1 MEGSA
6 AGTTTSGEGT
16 GNGMVPNQLAMLV
29 PSFDPGKD
37 DLQIYQQKV
46 ELLCATWPENRFGE
60 LATRLVLNTTGTAFQ
75 RLQQHQLEVT
85 ANDKSAVKR
94 IITLL
99 GGTWGQIPLER
110 RFEAAE
116 KALFR
121 CQQKHDESNDSYIA
135 RSEVLWQDLLSKG
148 LKLEELQA
156 YVVLRGSQL
165 PPEDKKRVILDSDA
179 IAGKLEMPK
188 VQSAIR
194 MLGAG
199 FFQEM
204 VSGRK
209 QTKFKIYDNTAL
221 FAEDGDE
228 EDTYHA
234 STDDGWT
241 EDDFLDSLANDG
253 DDDAAFIVEFE
264 QAAQD
269 IVQEDSNLAHAYT
282 AYIEARRRLSEKF
295 RHRGFF
301 PIGKG
306 KGKPFNKSGKGK
318 GFKGGFRD
326 RRPLSQRILKSQCK
340 KCLQFG
346 HWKDE
351 CPNPPSSNA
360 ASTTGSSGSG
370 TSGPSSF
377 AGAAFTE
384 MPSSLPLEF
393 LNLQEFAAI
402 DEHVPNVQDSCQG
415 FNKQCVVCFGE
426 NLGAN
431 HKGYDCSRKNNEPER
446 SDREFARECLRKLR
460 CEKKSASHMSS
471 RESVIEVS
479 PSLVEAETFNVVSS
493 HGPSFGILDTGATKT
508 VMGSNLIKPLLDSL
522 NPDVRKQV
530 RRSNCQITFRFGN
543 LQTLD
548 STQALVLPIGHLHLK
563 IAIVPGNTPFLLS
576 NTLIRALKAVTD
588 FHNHQLT
595 SPMFE
600 QTIPLVL
607 SPKGLFLIDM
617 NLLSVVARSMNGK
630 TVRETFNVTD
640 VPSAKPAAAVSSSES
655 SIHYH
660 DDSNFTKK
668 NPSEVRDID
677 VSKSMEVSEPKVRVS
692 AAAQFSERD
701 SDPSRLIPRSVKSSD
716 HVFDRPPQ
724 ETPDALPSA
733 VGGCDQVQHPR
744 TGEHES
750 GLREHPSWK
759 ILCHDVVRAS
769 RLDQVVHRPLSKQ
782 HKCEAQED
790 PPLHRTQDREARTG
804 RDTHS
809 CANGG
814 SCREEDQLGS
824 TSSSSQEDVGSQDR
838 CKEHGTSNCYQV
850 GASGGD
856 GVGGIMGGSRCGRA
870 EHCAIGAAGD
880 SCRSTGTPIPNAQHR
895 ECSSDHR
902 ESPPELCQH
911 AGAEGGILSAS
922 PEWHLFHAGD
932 GDQDCNDCINQ
943 NIAEASVRSRFQRL
957 VRQLTLELED
967 CERKFSFQ
975 PSVGLS

>member
-6 AGTTTSGEGT
+6 AVTTTSGEGT

-282 AYIEARRRLSEKF
+282 AYIEARRRLSEVIVAF
-295 RHRGFF
+295 S

-360 ASTTGSSGSG
+360 ASTTGLGGSG

-431 HKGYDCSRKNNEPER
+431 HKGYDCNRKNNEPER
-446 SDREFARECLRKLR
+446 SDREFARKCLRKLR

-607 SPKGLFLIDM
+607 SPKGLFLIDI

-668 NPSEVRDID
+668 NPSEVRDFD
-677 VSKSMEVSEPKVRVS
+677 V
-692 AAAQFSERD
+692 F
-701 SDPSRLIPRSVKSSD
+701 
-716 HVFDRPPQ
+716 
-724 ETPDALPSA
+724 
-733 VGGCDQVQHPR
+733 
-744 TGEHES
+744 
-750 GLREHPSWK
+750 
-759 ILCHDVVRAS
+759 
-769 RLDQVVHRPLSKQ
+769 
-782 HKCEAQED
+782 
-790 PPLHRTQDREARTG
+790 
-804 RDTHS
+804 
-809 CANGG
+809 
-814 SCREEDQLGS
+814 
-824 TSSSSQEDVGSQDR
+824 
-838 CKEHGTSNCYQV
+838 
-850 GASGGD
+850 
-856 GVGGIMGGSRCGRA
+856 
-870 EHCAIGAAGD
+870 
-880 SCRSTGTPIPNAQHR
+880 
-895 ECSSDHR
+895 
-902 ESPPELCQH
+902 
-911 AGAEGGILSAS
+911 
-922 PEWHLFHAGD
+922 
-932 GDQDCNDCINQ
+932 
-943 NIAEASVRSRFQRL
+943 
-957 VRQLTLELED
+957 
-967 CERKFSFQ
+967 
-975 PSVGLS
+975 